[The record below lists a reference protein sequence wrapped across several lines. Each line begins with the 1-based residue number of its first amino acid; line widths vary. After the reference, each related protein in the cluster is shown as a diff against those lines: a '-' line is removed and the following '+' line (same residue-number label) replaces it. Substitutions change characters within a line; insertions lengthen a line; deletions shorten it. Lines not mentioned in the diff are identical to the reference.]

1 VQRFLDPGPCE
12 VSRMERNESLR
23 LVPVL
28 VGVGVVAASALLA
41 KYLLDQKKKVK
52 KVALENP
59 NEKYPLK
66 LIEKVVLSHDT
77 RLFRFALPSSEHC
90 LGLPIG
96 QHIYLSARI
105 NGSLVVRPYTPT
117 SSDEDLGHMDL
128 VIKVYH
134 ANVHPK
140 FPEGGKMTQY
150 LESMAVGDTIDV
162 RGPSGLLQ
170 YNGKGTFGI
179 RPDKKAEPNIVKV
192 SRVSMIAGG
201 TGITPMLQ
209 LVRAVFRD
217 PEDKTCLSLLF
228 ANQTEEDILLK
239 AELEELAEQYPERFH
254 LWYTID
260 RPTEG
265 WKYSSGF
272 INAEMIEKAL
282 FPPAD
287 DNLVLMC
294 GPPPMINFACIPNLD
309 KLGYS
314 QEGRFAY

>member
-1 VQRFLDPGPCE
+1 VQRFLDPSPCE

-66 LIEKVVLSHDT
+66 LIEKVLLSHDT

-170 YNGKGTFGI
+170 YNGKGTFAI

-282 FPPAD
+282 FPPAE

>member
-1 VQRFLDPGPCE
+1 MDKHE
-12 VSRMERNESLR
+12 NMK

-28 VGVGVVAASALLA
+28 VGVGVVAASALIA
-41 KYLLDQKKKVK
+41 KLVLDHRKKAKKVTL
-52 KVALENP
+52 VNP
-59 NEKYPLK
+59 NEKYALK
-66 LIEKVVLSHDT
+66 LVEKVVLSHDT
-77 RLFRFALPSSEHC
+77 RLFRFELPSPEHC

-105 NGSLVVRPYTPT
+105 NGSLIVRPYTPT

-140 FPEGGKMTQY
+140 FPDGGKMTQH
-150 LESMAVGDTIDV
+150 LESLAVGDTIDV

-170 YNGKGTFGI
+170 YQGRGIFAI
-179 RPDKKAEPNIVKV
+179 RPDKKAEPSNLKV

-217 PEDKTCLSLLF
+217 PEDTTCLSLLF
-228 ANQTEEDILLK
+228 ANQTEEDILLR
-239 AELEELAEQYPERFH
+239 AELEEVAEQHPDRFK
-254 LWYTID
+254 LWYTVD
-260 RPTEG
+260 RPAEG

-272 INAEMIEKAL
+272 INADMIEKAL
-282 FPPAD
+282 FPPD
-287 DNLVLMC
+287 SDNLVLLC

-309 KLGYS
+309 KLGYG
-314 QEGRFAY
+314 QEQRFAY

>member
-1 VQRFLDPGPCE
+1 
-12 VSRMERNESLR
+12 MERSDTLR

-28 VGVGVVAASALLA
+28 VGVGVVAASALIA
-41 KYLLDQKKKVK
+41 KLVLDQRKKVK
-52 KVALENP
+52 KVTLVDPAV
-59 NEKYPLK
+59 KYPLR
-66 LIEKVVLSHDT
+66 LLEKVVLSHDT
-77 RLFRFALPSSEHC
+77 RLFRFALPSTEHC
-90 LGLPIG
+90 LGLPVG

-105 NGSLVVRPYTPT
+105 NGSLIVRPYTPT

-128 VIKVYH
+128 VVKVYH

-140 FPEGGKMTQY
+140 FPEGGKMTQH
-150 LESMAVGDTIDV
+150 LESLAVGDTIDV

-170 YNGKGTFGI
+170 YRGRGTFAI
-179 RPDKKAEPNIVKV
+179 QPEKKAEPLTVAV

-217 PEDKTCLSLLF
+217 PEDTTCLRLLF
-228 ANQTEEDILLK
+228 ANQTEEDILLR
-239 AELEELAEQYPERFH
+239 AELEEVAEQHPDRFK
-254 LWYTID
+254 LCYTVD

-265 WKYSSGF
+265 WQHSTGF
-272 INAEMIEKAL
+272 ISAEMIEKAL
-282 FPPAD
+282 FPPAKD
-287 DNLVLMC
+287 HLVLLC